1 MSESLATL
9 ESALTA
15 VDHDR
20 TIELATR
27 CCSIPSPPGEE
38 AALAEFIADVLDRP
52 GIDVHI
58 EDVVAGRPNVVA
70 RVPGAGTAPP
80 LVLNGHIDAS
90 IYPTGWSADPFT
102 PWRDGNRLYGGG
114 VTDMQG
120 ALAAMVAAVEAA
132 PAAGTLPGDLI
143 LHAVMHHDTIGLG
156 AKFLMVSEGPN
167 SGYGICGE
175 PSNMAIHTANG
186 GAIKWQIR
194 LRGSG
199 GHISRMESGV
209 DALAAA
215 HEVYAAVSQ
224 IEFDHEPCE
233 RLPDLPRS
241 LVGIVKGGIAPG
253 AIAEEAFIEGDVRT
267 VPGMSRSAVL
277 QQVRDAARAVCDD
290 RIELRVRSTAV
301 QQQFFGA
308 TDGPLVDSLST
319 AHAAALGVA
328 PRVTNELPTQAFVTD
343 AADMVAGGLE
353 SVVYGVGA
361 WHYAPDEWVD
371 VDQLVGSAR
380 AYLGTAIGLG
390 ASR

>member
-1 MSESLATL
+1 MSENLATL
-9 ESALTA
+9 ESALAA
-15 VDHDR
+15 VDDDR
-20 TIELATR
+20 TIELATA

-38 AALAEFIADVLDRP
+38 AALAEFIADVLDRK
-52 GIDVHI
+52 GIDVHV

-70 RVPGAGTAPP
+70 RVPGAGLAPP

-90 IYPTGWSADPFT
+90 IYPTGWSADPFK

-114 VTDMQG
+114 ITDMQG
-120 ALAAMVAAVEAA
+120 ALAAMVTAVEAA

-175 PSNMAIHTANG
+175 PSDLAIHTANG

-215 HEVYAAVSQ
+215 HAVYAALSQ
-224 IEFDHEPCE
+224 LEFDHEPCD

-241 LVGIVKGGIAPG
+241 LVGMVRGGMAPG

-267 VPGMSRSAVL
+267 VPGMTRNGVL
-277 QQVRDAARAVCDD
+277 QQLRDVTQAVCGEG
-290 RIELRVRSTAV
+290 IEIRVRSTAV

-319 AHAAALGVA
+319 AHEAALGAA
-328 PRVTNELPTQAFVTD
+328 PRITNELPTQAFVTD

-353 SVVYGVGA
+353 TVVYGVGA

-380 AYLGTAIGLG
+380 AYLGAAVGLG
-390 ASR
+390 SNR

>member
-1 MSESLATL
+1 MSGSLATL
-9 ESALTA
+9 ESALAA
-15 VDHDR
+15 VDHNR
-20 TIELATR
+20 TIELATQI
-27 CCSIPSPPGEE
+27 CSIPSPPGEE
-38 AALAEFIADVLDRP
+38 AALAEFIGDVLEAK
-52 GIDVHI
+52 GIDVHV
-58 EDVVAGRPNVVA
+58 EEVVAGRPNVVA
-70 RVPGAGTAPP
+70 RVPGAGLASP
-80 LVLNGHIDAS
+80 LVLNGHMDAS
-90 IYPTGWSADPFT
+90 VYPTGWSADPFQ

-114 VTDMQG
+114 ITDMQG

-132 PAAGTLPGDLI
+132 PAAGTLAGDLI

-175 PSNMAIHTANG
+175 PSDLAIHTANG

-199 GHISRMESGV
+199 GHISRKSEGV
-209 DALAAA
+209 DTLASA
-215 HEVYAAVSQ
+215 HAVYAAVSQ
-224 IEFDHEPCE
+224 LEFDHEPCE
-233 RLPDLPRS
+233 RLPDLPLA
-241 LVGIVKGGIAPG
+241 LVGIVQGGVAPG
-253 AIAEEAFIEGDVRT
+253 AIAEEVIIEGDVRT
-267 VPGMSRSAVL
+267 VPGMTRTSVL
-277 QQVRDAARAVCDD
+277 QQVRDAARAACDE
-290 RIELRVRSTAV
+290 RIEVRVRSLAV

-308 TDGPLVDSLST
+308 TDGPLVDSLSA
-319 AHAAALGVA
+319 AHAAALGAA
-328 PRVTNELPTQAFVTD
+328 PRITNEMPTQAFVTD

-353 SVVYGVGA
+353 TVVYGVGA